1 MVRAGYPACVRRSP
15 PTLRKLGFVTAI
27 LAAAVAL
34 WFAQAVGHKAPL
46 LARDSTGTAAPRD
59 TRSESSSDLVAAP
72 SPAVAARS
80 VSPVASTP
88 PSAEISS
95 PTLADVLAETGDLSV
110 PANRARAVE
119 RMREIENG
127 RRLAAVSEAS
137 RRGLPVRVERPD
149 GTVQELVAFE
159 EGRPVYFTTHN
170 VNAAISTGA
179 RALQASPYGLAGS
192 GVTVGVWDGG
202 AARATHQEFAGASVT
217 VRDGAAS
224 IDHATHV
231 SGTIGAA
238 GVVASAKGMAP
249 SVAIDSYDWNSDK
262 TEMTARAAT
271 APGQAGMLYMSN
283 HSYGIIVGWNYVGG
297 GGSPARVWEWNGDGA
312 TATAADFDFGRYN
325 TYARDSDALA
335 HNASYYLIF
344 RSAGN
349 DRVDNPSTGD
359 TVGLSPG
366 SATVVSYDA
375 SLHPKGDG
383 SYLGG
388 YGTVS
393 FDALAKNVITV
404 GSVTDAVSGATRDVA
419 RAFSS
424 SFSAWGPTDDGRVK
438 PDVVANGD
446 GVYSSLNGG
455 DASYGTY
462 SGTSMATPNA
472 MGTAALLF
480 EDYARLFSGGAMRA
494 STLKGLLIHT
504 ADDLGN
510 PGPDYRH
517 GWGLID
523 GQAASDLIRDH
534 AAAPLKRRITEG
546 ALNAANPTANIEFVW
561 DGVSPIRAT
570 LVWTDPAGAAT
581 TTNDLR
587 TARLV
592 NNLDLRVVGPTGAIY
607 QPYVMPFVGTWTQA
621 AADLPAATGQNNT
634 DNVEQV
640 YLAAP
645 PAAGVYRAVVSLTGS
660 LTGTEQRYSLL
671 LTGAANQTPPPP
683 ALRLDSVAPAAS
695 LPGVANVTLA
705 GVGFQSGVG
714 LRLRR
719 AGQADI
725 VASNVQ
731 FSSTSLSG
739 RFDLAGAAPGVWDL
753 VATNTGGETATLAAS
768 FTVQPAI
775 WCETF
780 DGTPAGWSSAASI
793 GSNAWSLSTAQSHSP
808 STSYFAP
815 APSSRTT
822 ASLASPVVAIPAG
835 ATGLQLKFWHRH
847 AFNNGDAGRLELS
860 VDGGATWFDVTDA
873 GSGASF
879 AANGYNGTVS
889 SSGPASG
896 RNEFAGKSAWTGT
909 VSAFAEVVV
918 NLADTA
924 KFAGKNFRAR
934 WRIATNSSTASTGW
948 HVDSVSLSGVTGP
961 VDAPPVIVTAAAAAT
976 GQSVTDPDGTVFA
989 VVADREAALSLA
1001 ASDDGGEAALVYTW
1015 SAASAG
1021 GAPVAFS
1028 PNGTNAAKAALAT
1041 FEAAGDYVI
1050 VAQARDSAGL
1060 AVSST
1065 LNVRVVPVADAL
1077 TVSPAVAS
1085 VTVGGARAF
1094 AATMLDQF
1102 GEPLATQP
1110 SGFAWSVGG
1119 GGAVSSTGV
1128 FTATAAG
1135 GPYVVAASSGGFGS
1149 TAVVTVNR
1157 AEAGV
1162 ALGNLSQIADGAAR
1176 VPSVTTTP
1184 AGLAVSLTYD
1194 GGSLAPTA
1202 PGSYSVEAVVADPNY
1217 QGTASGILVVR
1228 SGFAAWAEA
1237 AGLTGPYAAPAADP
1251 DGDGAVNLLEYAT
1264 GADPRAP
1271 GASPVSVV
1279 VRDGRL
1285 ALVFPRVADPLL
1297 IYTVEGVDDL
1307 TGVWQTVATA
1317 GNPSAGSA
1325 ATADIATVVDD
1336 RPLASAPRRFLRLR
1350 VGY

>member
-1 MVRAGYPACVRRSP
+1 MRRSP
-15 PTLRKLGFVTAI
+15 PTFRPLGFVAA
-27 LAAAVAL
+27 LFAAAAAL
-34 WFAQAVGHKAPL
+34 WFAQGLRDAVPLASKSAP
-46 LARDSTGTAAPRD
+46 ASAASAKPIERG
-59 TRSESSSDLVAAP
+59 SPPAEAF
-72 SPAVAARS
+72 SPAASVPSTASDSAA
-80 VSPVASTP
+80 A
-88 PSAEISS
+88 ASS
-95 PTLADVLAETGDLSV
+95 PTLADILAESGDLAV

-127 RRLAAVSEAS
+127 RRVAAVAEAR

-149 GTVQELVAFE
+149 GVVQELVAFE
-159 EGRPVYFTTHN
+159 EGKPIYFTTHN

-179 RALQASPYGLAGS
+179 RALQASPYGLVGA

-202 AARATHQEFAGASVT
+202 AARATHQEFAGARVT
-217 VRDGAAS
+217 VKDGAAS

-297 GGSPARVWEWNGDGA
+297 AGSPARLWEWNGDGT
-312 TATAADFDFGRYN
+312 TASAADFDFGRYN

-335 HNASYYLIF
+335 YNAPYYLIF

-349 DRVDNPSTGD
+349 DRVDNPSTGE

-366 SATVVSYDA
+366 ATTVVSYDA
-375 SLHPKGDG
+375 SLYPKGDG

-404 GSVTDAVSGATRDVA
+404 GSVTDAVNGGARDIS
-419 RAFSS
+419 RASVS
-424 SFSAWGPTDDGRVK
+424 SFSAWGPTDDGRLK

-472 MGTAALLF
+472 LGTAALLF
-480 EDYARLFSGGAMRA
+480 EDYSRLFSGGAMRA
-494 STLKGLLIHT
+494 STLKALLVHT

-517 GWGLID
+517 GWGLVN

-534 AAAPLKRRITEG
+534 ASAPLKRRITEG
-546 ALNAANPTANIEFVW
+546 VLNAANLTANLEFVW

-570 LVWTDPAGAAT
+570 LAWTDPAGTAT

-592 NNLDLRVVGPTGAIY
+592 NNLDLRVVGPTGATY

-621 AADLPAATGQNNT
+621 SADLPATTGQNNT
-634 DNVEQV
+634 DNIEQV

-645 PAAGVYRAVVSLTGS
+645 PAAGVYRVVVSLTGS

-683 ALRLDSVAPAAS
+683 ALRLDSVAPAVS
-695 LPGVANVTLA
+695 LPCVANVTLA

-719 AGQADI
+719 VGQADI

-731 FSSTSLSG
+731 FSSTALSG
-739 RFDLAGAAPGVWDL
+739 RFDLAGAAPGAWDV
-753 VATNTGGETATLAAS
+753 VATNASGEIATLAAA
-768 FTVQPAI
+768 FTIQSAL

-780 DGTPAGWSSAASI
+780 DGAPSGWGSAASI
-793 GSNAWSLSTAQSHSP
+793 GSNSWSLSTAQSQSP

-822 ASLASPVVAIPAG
+822 ASLNSPVVAIPAG
-835 ATGLQLKFWHRH
+835 ASALQLKFWHRY

-879 AANGYNGTVS
+879 AAGGYNGTVS

-948 HVDSVSLSGVTGP
+948 YVDSVSLSGATGP
-961 VDAPPVIVTAAAAAT
+961 VNAPPAIVSPAAAAT

-989 VVADREAALSLA
+989 IIAGSEAALSVA
-1001 ASDDGGEAALVYTW
+1001 ASDDGGEPGLIYTW
-1015 SAASAG
+1015 SATSAA

-1028 PNGTNAAKAALAT
+1028 PNASNAAKATVAT

-1050 VAQARDSAGL
+1050 VAQARDAAGL

-1065 LNVRVVPVADAL
+1065 LHVRVTPVADAL
-1077 TVSPAVAS
+1077 TVSPVVAS
-1085 VTVGGARAF
+1085 VTVGGAQTFSAVV
-1094 AATMLDQF
+1094 LDQF

-1110 SGFAWSVGG
+1110 SSFAWSANG
-1119 GGAVSSTGV
+1119 GGAISPAGV
-1128 FTATAAG
+1128 FTAAAAG
-1135 GPYVVAASSGGFGS
+1135 GPYVITAANGGFTS

-1157 AEAGV
+1157 AAAV
-1162 ALGNLSQIADGAAR
+1162 VTLGNLAQVADGTAR
-1176 VPSVTTTP
+1176 VPAVTTTP
-1184 AGLAVSLTYD
+1184 AGLAVALSYD
-1194 GGSLAPTA
+1194 GGSVAPVA
-1202 PGSYSVEAVVADPNY
+1202 PGSYAVEAVVADPNY
-1217 QGTASGILVVR
+1217 QGSASGVLVVR
-1228 SGFAAWAEA
+1228 SGFAAWAET
-1237 AGLTGPYAAPAADP
+1237 AGLSGPGAAPGADP
-1251 DGDGAVNLLEYAT
+1251 DGDGSVNLLEYAT

-1271 GASPVSVV
+1271 GASLVSVA

-1297 IYTVEGVDDL
+1297 TYTVEGADDL
-1307 TGVWQTVATA
+1307 TSAWQTVASA
-1317 GNPSAGSA
+1317 GNPSAGPA
-1325 ATADIATVVDD
+1325 VAADIATIADD
-1336 RPLASAPRRFLRLR
+1336 RPLSAALRRFLRLR

>member
-1 MVRAGYPACVRRSP
+1 M
-15 PTLRKLGFVTAI
+15 
-27 LAAAVAL
+27 
-34 WFAQAVGHKAPL
+34 
-46 LARDSTGTAAPRD
+46 
-59 TRSESSSDLVAAP
+59 
-72 SPAVAARS
+72 
-80 VSPVASTP
+80 
-88 PSAEISS
+88 
-95 PTLADVLAETGDLSV
+95 ADVLAEAGDLAV
-110 PANRARAVE
+110 PANRERAVR
-119 RMREIENG
+119 RMREIEST
-127 RRLAAVSEAS
+127 RRADALAEAR
-137 RRGLPVRVERPD
+137 RRGLAARVERPD
-149 GTVQELVAFE
+149 GTVQELIAFDQC
-159 EGRPVYFTTHN
+159 RPVYFTTHN
-170 VNAAISTGA
+170 ANAAISTGA
-179 RALQASPYGLAGS
+179 KALQASPYGLAGA

-202 AARATHQEFAGASVT
+202 SARATHQEFAAVAR
-217 VRDGAAS
+217 VAVKDGAAS

-231 SGTIGAA
+231 AGTIGAA
-238 GVVASAKGMAP
+238 GVVSTAKGMAP
-249 SVAIDSYDWNSDK
+249 SVTIDSYDWNLDK

-271 APGQAGMLYMSN
+271 APGQSGMLYMSN
-283 HSYGIIVGWNYVGG
+283 HSYGFIVGWNYVAG
-297 GGSPARVWEWNGDGA
+297 GGSPARLWDWNGDGV
-312 TATAADFDFGRYN
+312 TASAADFDFGRYN
-325 TYARDSDALA
+325 TYSRDSDALA
-335 HNASYYLIF
+335 YNASYYLMF

-349 DRVDNPSTGD
+349 DRAENPSAGD

-366 SATVVSYDA
+366 AATVVSYDA

-383 SYLGG
+383 AYLGG

-404 GSVTDAVSGATRDVA
+404 GSVTDAVNGAARDIS
-419 RAFSS
+419 RASVS
-424 SFSAWGPTDDGRVK
+424 SFSAWGPTDDGRIK

-446 GVYSSLNGG
+446 GVYSSLNGS

-472 MGTAALLF
+472 LGTAALLF
-480 EDYARLFSGGAMRA
+480 EDYARLFPGGAMRA

-517 GWGLID
+517 GWGLIN
-523 GQAASDLIRDH
+523 GQAAADLIRDH

-546 ALNAANPTANIEFVW
+546 VLNAANPSANIEFIW

-570 LVWTDPAGAAT
+570 LAWTDPAGTAT

-592 NNLDLRVVGPTGAIY
+592 NNLDLRMVGPTGATY

-621 AADLPAATGQNNT
+621 SAELSAVTGQNNT

-640 YLAAP
+640 HLAAP
-645 PAAGVYRAVVSLTGS
+645 PAAGVYRAVVSLAAA

-671 LTGAANQTPPPP
+671 LTGADNQSPPPP
-683 ALRLDSVAPAAS
+683 ALRIDTISPASA
-695 LPGVANVTLA
+695 LPGTANVSLNGA
-705 GVGFQSGVG
+705 GFQAGIG

-719 AGQADI
+719 TGQADI

-731 FSSTSLSG
+731 FSATTLSG
-739 RFDLAGAAPGVWDL
+739 RFDLTVAAPGTWDV
-753 VATNTGGETATLAAS
+753 VAANAGGETATLPAA
-768 FTVQPAI
+768 FTIQPAI

-780 DGTPAGWSSAASI
+780 DGTPVGWSSSASI
-793 GSNAWSLSTAQSHSP
+793 GSNSWSLSTAQSQSP

-815 APSSRTT
+815 APSTKAT

-835 ATGLQLKFWHRH
+835 STGLQLKFWHRH

-860 VDGGATWFDVTDA
+860 VDGGSTWFDVTDA

-889 SSGPASG
+889 SFGQASG

-909 VSAFAEVVV
+909 VSSFAEVVV

-934 WRIATNSSTASTGW
+934 WRIATNNSTASTGW
-948 HVDSVSLSGVTGP
+948 YVDSVSLSGTTGP
-961 VDAPPVIVTAAAAAT
+961 VNAPPVIVTPAAAAT
-976 GQSVTDPDGTVFA
+976 NQFVTDADGSVFA
-989 VVADREAALSLA
+989 VVGGRDVSLSVA
-1001 ASDDGGEAALVYTW
+1001 ASDDGGEAGLVYTW
-1015 SAASAG
+1015 SVASAG
-1021 GAPVAFS
+1021 GTPVAFS
-1028 PNGTNAAKAALAT
+1028 PNGVNAAKATLAT

-1050 VAQARDSAGL
+1050 VGQARDAAGL
-1060 AVSST
+1060 VASRT
-1065 LNVRVVPVADAL
+1065 INVRVVPSADAL

-1085 VTVGGARAF
+1085 VTVGGAQAF
-1094 AATMLDQF
+1094 AASLLDQF

-1110 SGFAWSVGG
+1110 STFAWSASG
-1119 GGAVSSTGV
+1119 GGAISSAGV
-1128 FTATAAG
+1128 FTADSAG
-1135 GPYVVAASSGGFGS
+1135 GPYVVSASSGGFTS

-1157 AEAGV
+1157 APAV
-1162 ALGNLSQIADGAAR
+1162 VTLGNLTQIADGTAR
-1176 VPSVTTTP
+1176 APTVATTP
-1184 AGLAVSLTYD
+1184 AGLAVNITYD
-1194 GGSLAPTA
+1194 GATIAPVA
-1202 PGSYSVEAVVADPNY
+1202 PGSFAVEAVVTDPNY
-1217 QGTASGILVVR
+1217 QGSASATFVLR

-1237 AGLTGPYAAPAADP
+1237 AGLSGPDASPSADP
-1251 DGDGAVNLLEYAT
+1251 DGDGAANLLEYAT

-1307 TGVWQTVATA
+1307 SAVWQAVASA
-1317 GNPSAGSA
+1317 GNPITGSA
-1325 ATADIATVVDD
+1325 VGSDIMTVPDD
-1336 RPLASAPRRFLRLR
+1336 RPLAFAPRRFLRLR
-1350 VGY
+1350 VAY